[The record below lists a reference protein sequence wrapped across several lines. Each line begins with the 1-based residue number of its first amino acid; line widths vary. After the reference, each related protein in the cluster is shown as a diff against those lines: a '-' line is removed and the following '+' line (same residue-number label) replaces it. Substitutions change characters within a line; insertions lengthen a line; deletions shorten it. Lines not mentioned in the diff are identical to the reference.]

1 MEDEYFVLWKNGE
14 LDARWAASK
23 AEALKMAR
31 AYKRKY
37 RIEYNYPVR
46 AFTYDEATEIIRARL
61 LSEVE
66 K

>member
-1 MEDEYFVLWKNGE
+1 MKDQYYVLWKNGE

-37 RIEYNYPVR
+37 NVAYNYPVK
-46 AFTYDEATEIIRARL
+46 ALTEAEGTAIIRARL
-61 LSEVE
+61 LSEME
-66 K
+66 E

>member
-1 MEDEYFVLWKNGE
+1 MKDQYYVLWKNGE

-31 AYKRKY
+31 AYKREY
-37 RIEYNYPVR
+37 HVAYNYPVK
-46 AFTYDEATEIIRARL
+46 ALTCAEGAAIIRARL

>member
-37 RIEYNYPVR
+37 RIEYNYPIK
-46 AFTYDEATEIIRARL
+46 ALTNTEGAAIIRARL